1 MANEYRT
8 NAKDLTIV
16 ADAIRSRTNNPDLL
30 EFPYGF
36 LASIFCIRADDN
48 NIARKVIS
56 ILVAE
61 VGYLEKASNAQLD
74 DKKANAGSNNY
85 TKYARD
91 LDAIE
96 GFYNGRKQGYDWCE
110 VFVDWGFVE
119 AYGVENAKA
128 LLCQPSESLGASA
141 RYSSQY
147 YRNKGQFYTENPK
160 AGDQIFFGKS
170 GAETHTGLVIGVIG
184 TTVYTVEGNTYSQ
197 TGVVENGDG
206 VYIKHYDITD
216 ERIVGYGRPKYDEVI
231 PEQGEQSKMPLDY
244 VAWDGK
250 TYRDIFLTGNKVTT
264 GNAIT
269 DTTNA
274 DWSSTVSKPKLTTK
288 HFNTGPSSWDC
299 SGTASIQMYKYIDGF
314 TTSDM
319 VYLACKRK
327 LVAYTAGSWLGF
339 AAYDQNSNTAK
350 VSTDVTAQNVSSKFE
365 TVSGSYNVAGTQVT
379 VYIGSGGG
387 AKLTGYVDDIVCINM
402 TKMFGTNIPTIAEMD
417 KLYENFLL
425 LYNIENSK

>member
-1 MANEYRT
+1 MANDYLV
-8 NAKDLTIV
+8 NASDMTEV
-16 ADAIRSRTNNPDLL
+16 ADAIRSRAGNTDLL

-36 LASIFCIRADDN
+36 STAIFCMRADNDH
-48 NIARKVIS
+48 ARKVID

-74 DKKANAGSNNY
+74 DKTANAGSNNY

-110 VFVDWGFVE
+110 VFVDWGFVK

-147 YRNKGQFYTENPK
+147 YRNNGQFHTANPK
-160 AGDQIFFGKS
+160 AGDQIFFGTS
-170 GAETHTGLVIGVIG
+170 GAETHTGIVIGVTS
-184 TTVYTVEGNTYSQ
+184 TTVYTVEGNTAPQ
-197 TGVVENGDG
+197 NGVVGNGGG
-206 VYIKHYDITD
+206 VYAKKYAITD
-216 ERIVGYGRPKYDEVI
+216 ERIVGYGRPLYDEVI
-231 PEQGEQSKMPLDY
+231 PEQGEQSRMPLDY

-250 TYRDIFLTGNKVTT
+250 TYRDIFLTGNKLTT
-264 GNAIT
+264 ANAIT

-274 DWSSTVSKPKLTTK
+274 DWSSTVSKPKVTTAE
-288 HFNTGPSSWDC
+288 FNTGPSSWDC
-299 SGTASIQMYKYIDGF
+299 SGAASIQMYKYIDGF
-314 TTSDM
+314 KASDT

-327 LVAYTAGSWLGF
+327 LVAYTSGAWFGF
-339 AAYDQNSNTAK
+339 AAYDKNSNTIKA
-350 VSTDVTAQNVSSKFE
+350 SASVTAQNVSGKFE
-365 TVSGSYNVAGTQVT
+365 TVSGSYNVAGTQIT
-379 VYIGSGGG
+379 AYIGSGGS

-402 TKMFGTNIPTIAEMD
+402 TEMFGNNIPTIDEMD
-417 KLYENFLL
+417 KLYESFLL
-425 LYNIENSK
+425 LYSIETGN